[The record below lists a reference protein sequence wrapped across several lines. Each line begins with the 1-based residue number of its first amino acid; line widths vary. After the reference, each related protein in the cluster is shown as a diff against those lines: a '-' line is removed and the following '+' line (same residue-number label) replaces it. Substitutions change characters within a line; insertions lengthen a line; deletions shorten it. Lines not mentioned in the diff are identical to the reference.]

1 MGCIRIA
8 RRGGCR
14 RGNLHS
20 RPHWSNVRG
29 AVIRGQAQARMD
41 KAGNR
46 VVNDGRPGEG
56 RNTDRRLK
64 TIQKRE
70 VWRRRTRDALL
81 STVIVLISVLV
92 GALLVYSIGRSPFAA
107 YATIFTS
114 TFGSS
119 SSLLYTLSQSA
130 PLILVS
136 LGLVLAFKGSFWN
149 GGGEGQ
155 MLLGGMTGVM
165 ATYIAHL
172 NNAPATL
179 FVGFAA
185 AFIVSG
191 AWASISGLLKVFFGV
206 DDIVSTLLLSASA
219 AFVVFYLVR
228 VPFRSPTSQ
237 NAAVLGSVN
246 VPNDAVFPSFFGING
261 VFPFAVVCAV
271 VLYFVLTRM
280 KFGFKLRVLGN
291 SRNTAIAYFG
301 KGTVDRLFVLVTFL
315 SGGFIGM
322 GGMAMVSA
330 FTFNIVAGASGGAY
344 SAGGFTNSYGF
355 IGIAIVFLAGLD
367 PLAVIPASIFFVAL
381 VIGGLGLLVLM
392 AIPSALTITIS
403 GVAVLFVSARVPI
416 MDRLK
421 VLSKRVPIMDRLMT
435 LSRRK

>member
-1 MGCIRIA
+1 
-8 RRGGCR
+8 
-14 RGNLHS
+14 
-20 RPHWSNVRG
+20 
-29 AVIRGQAQARMD
+29 
-41 KAGNR
+41 
-46 VVNDGRPGEG
+46 
-56 RNTDRRLK
+56 LK
-64 TIQKRE
+64 IIQKRE

-81 STVIVLISVLV
+81 STVVVLISVLV
-92 GALLVYSIGRSPFAA
+92 GALLVYGIGRSPFEA

-114 TFGSS
+114 TFGSPS
-119 SSLLYTLSQSA
+119 GFLYTLSQSG

-165 ATYIAHL
+165 ATYLAHL

-185 AFIVSG
+185 AFFISG

-228 VPFRSPTSQ
+228 VPFRAPTSQ

-246 VPNDAVFPSFFGING
+246 VPNDAIFPSFFGING
-261 VFPFAVVCAV
+261 VFPFAVACSVF
-271 VLYFVLTRM
+271 LYFVLTRT

-291 SRNTAIAYFG
+291 NRSTAIAYFG
-301 KGTVDRLFVLVTFL
+301 KAKANRLFISVSFL
-315 SGGFIGM
+315 SGGFVGM

-330 FTFNIVAGASGGAY
+330 FTFNIIAGASGGAY

-367 PLAVIPASIFFVAL
+367 PLAVIPASVFFVAL
-381 VIGGLGLLVLM
+381 VIGGLGLLVQLT
-392 AIPSALTITIS
+392 IPSSLTITIS
-403 GVAVLFVSARVPI
+403 GVAILFVSARLPI
-416 MDRLK
+416 MQRL
-421 VLSKRVPIMDRLMT
+421 RT
-435 LSRRK
+435 LVRRR